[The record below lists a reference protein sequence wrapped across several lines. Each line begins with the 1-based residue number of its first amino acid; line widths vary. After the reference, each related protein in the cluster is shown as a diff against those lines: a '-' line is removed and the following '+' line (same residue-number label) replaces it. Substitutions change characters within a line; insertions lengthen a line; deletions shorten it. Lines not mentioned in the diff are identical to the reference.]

1 MRRLVLITLIVT
13 MILFLLP
20 EPVLTQAF
28 AQNYDSKISE
38 YEIIADDSSDE
49 FTAGVFDMD
58 ASTIPIYTV
67 EDLRA
72 IENNMNGSYILMN
85 DIDLSSYNGGEW
97 NPIGSYK
104 DKWTC

>member
-1 MRRLVLITLIVT
+1 
-13 MILFLLP
+13 
-20 EPVLTQAF
+20 
-28 AQNYDSKISE
+28 
-38 YEIIADDSSDE
+38 
-49 FTAGVFDMD
+49 MD

-104 DKWTC
+104 DKFTGTFDGQGHVIKSLQKTESESYGSLGLFNTLGDCTFKNLSIELGALD

>member
-49 FTAGVFDMD
+49 FTAGVLIWMQVLFQ
-58 ASTIPIYTV
+58 
-67 EDLRA
+67 
-72 IENNMNGSYILMN
+72 YIRL
-85 DIDLSSYNGGEW
+85 
-97 NPIGSYK
+97 K
-104 DKWTC
+104 T